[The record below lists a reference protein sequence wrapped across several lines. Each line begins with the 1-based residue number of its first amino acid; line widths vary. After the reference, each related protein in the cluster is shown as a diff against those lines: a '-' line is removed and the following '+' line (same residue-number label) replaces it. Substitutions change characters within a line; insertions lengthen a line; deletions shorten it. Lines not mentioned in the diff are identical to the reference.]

1 MEALIYFFIFII
13 GTLFGSFFTLAVYRI
28 PIKQS
33 IAHGRSYCP
42 KCNHR
47 LEFLDLIPVLS
58 YIFLWGKCRYCK
70 EKIRPRYIALEIL
83 SGITF
88 LLFALSLKINLYSLE
103 IFKLVYLV
111 VGMLYLST
119 LFIIGGIEK
128 EKHTISKSVLIF
140 GLIIETLYI
149 IYLYMLGI
157 NIYKHVIYL
166 FLAILFVSIMLILV
180 KKEKRNYTIEILALC
195 FYIAAFAMER
205 ATIITIILTLL
216 IIAIKQLT
224 ISCKK
229 DKKNINNINEYKQIP
244 IGFYLCVSNI
254 IVLILQNYII

>member
-1 MEALIYFFIFII
+1 METLIYFFIFII

-33 IAHGRSYCP
+33 ITHGRSYCP

-58 YIFLWGKCRYCK
+58 YIFIGGKCRYCK

-88 LLFALSLKINLYSLE
+88 LLFAVSLRINLYNLE

-128 EKHTISKSVLIF
+128 EKHIISKPVFAF
-140 GLIIETLYI
+140 GLIIEILYI
-149 IYLYMLGI
+149 IYLYMLDI

-166 FLAILFVSIMLILV
+166 FLAILFVLIMLVLE
-180 KKEKRNYTIEILALC
+180 KKEKQSYTMQILALC
-195 FYIAAFAMER
+195 FCIAIFTMER
-205 ATIITIILTLL
+205 ITINTIILTLL
-216 IIAIKQLT
+216 IIAIRQVT
-224 ISCKK
+224 ILSKK
-229 DKKNINNINEYKQIP
+229 DKKNINDINEYKQIP

-254 IVLILQNYII
+254 IVLILRNYMF